1 MTLRIQKCL
10 RRGASALSFSVGFV
24 ALLAAA
30 PAHAQKDPK
39 FDFGKP
45 EEVEGR
51 RVEGAGQGRLRHDD
65 RELADHGLA
74 R

>member
-10 RRGASALSFSVGFV
+10 RRGASALSISIALV
-24 ALLAAA
+24 ALLASA

-45 EEVEGR
+45 EEVKV
-51 RVEGAGQGRLRHDD
+51 VEWKAQAKGGFAMATGNSQTTRW
-65 RELADHGLA
+65 
-74 R
+74 